1 VKLLFLQL
9 PDSKPRDLGHVRS
22 IDFAHPQDQVLGW
35 RVMVRGP
42 AVILLAPKGHH
53 LAGGWE
59 FSRAHCSMRWDSTE
73 PSDFKDMVN
82 WTSEPLER
90 AKPEPVP
97 AMDVPQKVAAK

>member
-1 VKLLFLQL
+1 MKLLFLQL

-42 AVILLAPKGHH
+42 AVILLAPKGSRW
-53 LAGGWE
+53 AGGWE
-59 FSRAHCSMRWDSTE
+59 FARAQCALQWDGLE
-73 PSDFKDMVN
+73 PADYDKITN

-97 AMDVPQKVAAK
+97 AMDVPQKAAAK